1 MYRIEFYEKRN
12 GTSDV
17 WNFLEELREKSKT
30 NKDARIQYDQ
40 IIFYIDLLARNGTR
54 LPSKI
59 TKYLEDDIGEL
70 RPGNNRIFY
79 FYYEDGQYV
88 LLHHFRKTSMKT
100 PPREL
105 ARAKEARND
114 YLRQQKERRK

>member
-40 IIFYIDLLARNGTR
+40 IIFYIDLLAHNGTR
-54 LPSKI
+54 LPSK
-59 TKYLEDDIGEL
+59 
-70 RPGNNRIFY
+70 FY

-88 LLHHFRKTSMKT
+88 LLHHFRKKSIKT

-114 YLRQQKERRK
+114 YLRQQKERGK

>member
-59 TKYLEDDIGEL
+59 TKYLEDDIWEL
-70 RPGNNRIFY
+70 RPGNNGSSTSITQTVNMFCCTT
-79 FYYEDGQYV
+79 FG
-88 LLHHFRKTSMKT
+88 RKV
-100 PPREL
+100 
-105 ARAKEARND
+105 
-114 YLRQQKERRK
+114 